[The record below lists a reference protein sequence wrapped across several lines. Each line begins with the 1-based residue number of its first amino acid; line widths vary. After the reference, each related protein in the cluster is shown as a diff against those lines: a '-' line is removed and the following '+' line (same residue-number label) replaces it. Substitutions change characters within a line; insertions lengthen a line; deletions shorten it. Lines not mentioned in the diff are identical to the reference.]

1 MGLLNDLVKNTGN
14 EYASIVEDGVS
25 AGDVAGWIDTGSYA
39 LNALVSGSLFG
50 GLPSNKVTALAG
62 ESTTGKTYFT
72 LGIIK
77 NFLRQNPDGIVMFF
91 ESESAISKKMMEERG
106 LDTKRIAIVPVETVE
121 QFKTQALRAVDMYLE
136 AKGKKG
142 DAQPPMMMALDSL
155 GMLSTSKEMADSA
168 EGKEV
173 RDMTRSQIVKAAF
186 RTLTLK
192 LGKANIPLIITNH
205 VYEVIG
211 KMYAEKEM
219 GGGSGLKYAASS
231 TIFLTKAKARGED
244 IGGGSADK
252 SVVGSIITATA
263 AKSRL
268 TKEGSKVKT
277 MLTYDRGLSR
287 YFWLLEMGLE
297 AGIIEQ
303 VGSKYSILGRDKVF
317 KKNILGS
324 PKEHFDQEFLEALDV
339 WVGQNFTYANLTEDE
354 AFEQL
359 MENDDD
365 VGPEED

>member
-1 MGLLNDLVKNTGN
+1 MSLLTDMIKRTGN
-14 EYASIVEDGVS
+14 EYAALVKDGVA
-25 AGDVAGWIDTGSYA
+25 AGDVSGWIDTGSYA
-39 LNALVSGSLFG
+39 FNALVSGSLFG

-72 LGIIK
+72 LGILK
-77 NFLRQNPDGIVMFF
+77 NFLRDNPTGIVMFF
-91 ESESAISKKMMEERG
+91 ESESAISKDMMEERG
-106 LDTKRIAIVPVETVE
+106 LDTSRIAIVPVETVE
-121 QFKTQALRAVDMYLE
+121 QFKTQALRTVEMYLE
-136 AKGKKG
+136 AKEKKKE
-142 DAQPPMMMALDSL
+142 QPPLVMCLDSL
-155 GMLSTSKEMADSA
+155 GNLSTEKEMADSA
-168 EGKEV
+168 EGKNV
-173 RDMTRSQIVKAAF
+173 RDMTRSQVVKAAF

-192 LGKANIPLIITNH
+192 LGKADIPLIITNH

-211 KMYAEKEM
+211 KMYADKEM
-219 GGGSGLKYAASS
+219 GGGSGLKYAAST

-252 SVVGSIITATA
+252 SVVGSIVTATA
-263 AKSRL
+263 NKSRL

-303 VGSKYSILGRDKVF
+303 TGAKYSILGRDKVF
-317 KKNILGS
+317 KKNILGN
-324 PKEHFDQEFLEALDV
+324 PKEYFDQEFLDELEK
-339 WVGQNFTYANLTEDE
+339 WVHTKFTYANLTEDE
-354 AFEQL
+354 VYEQL

-365 VGPEED
+365 VGPEQD